1 LTGGDGDGIVAA
13 MRARFALA
21 FLVLVCAARVHA
33 AGRER
38 IAIAVFNVTGEP
50 LAEEQ
55 RAKLRTSLRGG
66 LASGFEV
73 VPDAEVERAI
83 LERGVVGCDTISCLR
98 SIGDAVMVRR
108 VVKATIE
115 VIGTSHFA
123 TTLELVDLG
132 EGKSIA
138 TANDDCTACNMKEVN
153 DGLSNAAAALKM
165 QLEPPPGA
173 PSPPGAPPAGAPV
186 ETAPPHRG
194 LYIGLATA
202 SGALFLASV
211 VTLAVSAAYHGKT
224 NCDSSFPAGE
234 RCPTRYNGTPGIVLG
249 AIGTPLFG
257 AATAIL
263 AWRAAKKPVHVA
275 LVPTVGAGAAA
286 LDLHIRW

>member
-1 LTGGDGDGIVAA
+1 MAPRLVVALLSLCSA
-13 MRARFALA
+13 
-21 FLVLVCAARVHA
+21 LVLAPARAGA

-50 LAEEQ
+50 IAEEQ

-66 LASGFEV
+66 LAAGFDV
-73 VPDAEVERAI
+73 VSDAEVERAI
-83 LERGVVGCDTISCLR
+83 TERGIVGCDTITCLR
-98 SIGDAVMVRR
+98 NIGDAVLVRR

-115 VIGTSHFA
+115 VIGTSHFS
-123 TTLELVDLG
+123 TTLELVDLAD
-132 EGKSIA
+132 GKSIA

-165 QLEPPPGA
+165 QLEPP
-173 PSPPGAPPAGAPV
+173 AGAPAPPQPPLTAGPV
-186 ETAPPHRG
+186 ENLNPHRG
-194 LYIGLATA
+194 LYIGLAAA
-202 SGALFLASV
+202 SGALFVASV

-224 NCDSSFPAGE
+224 TCDGSFPASE

-257 AATAIL
+257 VAAAIL
-263 AWRAAKKPVHVA
+263 AWRAARSPSRVA
-275 LVPTVGAGAAA
+275 LIPSLGPGAAA
-286 LDLHIRW
+286 LDLHVRF